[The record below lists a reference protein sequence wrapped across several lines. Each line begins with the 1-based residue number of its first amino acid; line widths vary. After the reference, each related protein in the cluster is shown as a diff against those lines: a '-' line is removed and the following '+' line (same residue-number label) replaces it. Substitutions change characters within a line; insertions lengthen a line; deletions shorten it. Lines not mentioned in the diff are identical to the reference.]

1 MIALPPS
8 VKLRLVEADP
18 REINGALFT
27 AWIVKVP
34 DAVPVAAPIASE
46 LASTTLQLMVRLG
59 AMPLAVSSAL
69 LLEKVTARRAS

>member
-1 MIALPPS
+1 MALAPS
-8 VKLRLVEADP
+8 VVLRLEEAEP
-18 REINGALFT
+18 REIDGALFT

-34 DAVPVAAPIASE
+34 DAVPVAAPTASE

-59 AMPLAVSSAL
+59 ATPLAVSSAL

>member
-1 MIALPPS
+1 MALAPS
-8 VKLRLVEADP
+8 VVLRLEEAEP
-18 REINGALFT
+18 REIDGALLT

-34 DAVPVAAPIASE
+34 DAVPVAAPTASE

-59 AMPLAVSSAL
+59 PTPLAVSSAL